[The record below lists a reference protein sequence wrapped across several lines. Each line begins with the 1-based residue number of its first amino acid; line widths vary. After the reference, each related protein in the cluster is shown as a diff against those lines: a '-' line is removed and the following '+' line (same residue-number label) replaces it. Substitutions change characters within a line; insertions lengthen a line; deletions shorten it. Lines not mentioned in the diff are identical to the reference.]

1 MKHRPGAIPVPANPS
16 SPLHFRPARGRICDT
31 IPFFHDGEYH
41 IFYIRCDAEGGLPWD
56 HIVSRDLV
64 HWHELPTAL
73 ERDPN
78 DPLGPDGRDMF
89 TGCVVEHDGV
99 FHIFY
104 TGHNPKNPDGAEI
117 ICHATSTD
125 LVTWHKHREHCF
137 GPDGAVY
144 HPRDFRDPFVFRHE
158 ESGEWWMLLCAG
170 LAGSDFSGIGRLVST
185 DLVSWKPAEPLI
197 LDPPL
202 LEGETGA
209 PECPDLFRIGDYW
222 HLLYTR
228 RGQNIRRA
236 RHVEGP
242 FTHGVP
248 SQLDDTLLLAGKRL
262 FDGRRH
268 VYFGPLSGDHD
279 DSVMNLPRELF
290 QGDDGHL
297 RVRPVREVV
306 DSFVDVVHESAAGG
320 FDLSG
325 NRLSLPGARGLP
337 GALLGRARRGR
348 CPDHRPARRHRRQRR
363 RPPHDPR
370 RPPLAGA
377 RPVPPELGRCRAA
390 GHHVADLRARHG
402 HRVLSRRSPCHG
414 RAHLRTKRRLP
425 VDRQPRRRGPHARA

>member
-1 MKHRPGAIPVPANPS
+1 
-16 SPLHFRPARGRICDT
+16 
-31 IPFFHDGEYH
+31 
-41 IFYIRCDAEGGLPWD
+41 
-56 HIVSRDLV
+56 
-64 HWHELPTAL
+64 
-73 ERDPN
+73 
-78 DPLGPDGRDMF
+78 MF

-104 TGHNPKNPDGAEI
+104 TGHNPANPDGAEI
-117 ICHATSTD
+117 ICHATSND
-125 LVTWHKHREHCF
+125 LVTWHKHREHCL
-137 GPDGAVY
+137 GPDGVVY

-158 ESGEWWMLLCAG
+158 EAGEWWMLLCAG
-170 LAGSDFSGIGRLVST
+170 LAGSDFSGIARLVST
-185 DLVSWKPAEPLI
+185 DLVSWKPAEPLL

-209 PECPDLFRIGDYW
+209 PECPDLFRIGEYW

-248 SQLDDTLLLAGKRL
+248 AQLDNTLLLAGKRL

-268 VYFGPLSGDHD
+268 IYFGPLSGDHD

-306 DSFVDVVHESAAGG
+306 DSFVDVVHESADGG
-320 FDLSG
+320 FDLPATGYRCPVPDDYLVRCSLAFAEDAALTIGLRVDADGSG
-325 NRLSLPGARGLP
+325 GTPLTVHAGRRSLELGEHQRSWGDAALPVITLQVFVLGTVIECYLDDRLAMV
-337 GALLGRARRGR
+337 GRTYERRGGY
-348 CPDHRPARRHRRQRR
+348 
-363 RPPHDPR
+363 
-370 RPPLAGA
+370 LSIVSYGS
-377 RPVPPELGRCRAA
+377 AA
-390 GHHVADLRARHG
+390 
-402 HRVLSRRSPCHG
+402 RVLGLEVREAP
-414 RAHLRTKRRLP
+414 T
-425 VDRQPRRRGPHARA
+425 PR

>member
-1 MKHRPGAIPVPANPS
+1 MGTRPGGVPVAANPS
-16 SPLHFRPARGRICDT
+16 SPLHFRPARGRLCDT

-41 IFYIRCDAEGGLPWD
+41 VFYIRCDTDGGVPWD

-64 HWHELPTAL
+64 HWRELPTAL

-78 DPLGPDGRDMF
+78 EPLGPDGRDMF
-89 TGCVVEHDGV
+89 TGCVAEHDGV

-104 TGHNPKNPDGAEI
+104 TGHNPKNPNGAEI

-144 HPRDFRDPFVFRHE
+144 HPRDFRDPFVFRSE

-170 LAGSDFSGIGRLVST
+170 LAGSDFSGIGRLVSA
-185 DLVSWKPAEPLI
+185 DLVSWKPAKPLL

-236 RHVEGP
+236 RYVDGP

-248 SQLDDTLLLAGKRL
+248 AQLDDTLLLAGKRL

-268 VYFGPLSGDHD
+268 IYFGPMSGDHD
-279 DSVMNLPRELF
+279 DSVMNLPRELL
-290 QGDDGHL
+290 QGTTDTCAF
-297 RVRPVREVV
+297 VR
-306 DSFVDVVHESAAGG
+306 SA
-320 FDLSG
+320 
-325 NRLSLPGARGLP
+325 RW
-337 GALLGRARRGR
+337 
-348 CPDHRPARRHRRQRR
+348 
-363 RPPHDPR
+363 
-370 RPPLAGA
+370 
-377 RPVPPELGRCRAA
+377 
-390 GHHVADLRARHG
+390 
-402 HRVLSRRSPCHG
+402 
-414 RAHLRTKRRLP
+414 
-425 VDRQPRRRGPHARA
+425 

>member
-1 MKHRPGAIPVPANPS
+1 MENGSSGLPVAANPS

-41 IFYIRCDAEGGLPWD
+41 VFYIRCDTRGGVPWD

-125 LVTWHKHREHCF
+125 LVTWQKHREHCF

-144 HPRDFRDPFVFRHE
+144 HPRDFRDPFVFRNE

-170 LAGSDFSGIGRLVST
+170 LAGSDFSGIGRLVSA
-185 DLVSWKPAEPLI
+185 DLVSWKPAEPLL

-202 LEGETGA
+202 LEGQTGA

-228 RGQNIRRA
+228 RGQNVRRA
-236 RHVEGP
+236 RHVDGP
-242 FTHGVP
+242 YTHGVP
-248 SQLDDTLLLAGKRL
+248 AQLDNTLLLAGKCL

-268 VYFGPLSGDHD
+268 IYLGPLSGDHD

-290 QGDDGHL
+290 QGGDGHL

-306 DSFVDVVHESAAGG
+306 DSFVEVVHESADGG
-320 FDLSG
+320 FDLPAGQAMRSQTESLSCEAHEGRHDLSG
-325 NRLSLPGARGLP
+325 EN
-337 GALLGRARRGR
+337 
-348 CPDHRPARRHRRQRR
+348 
-363 RPPHDPR
+363 
-370 RPPLAGA
+370 
-377 RPVPPELGRCRAA
+377 
-390 GHHVADLRARHG
+390 
-402 HRVLSRRSPCHG
+402 RRST
-414 RAHLRTKRRLP
+414 R
-425 VDRQPRRRGPHARA
+425 